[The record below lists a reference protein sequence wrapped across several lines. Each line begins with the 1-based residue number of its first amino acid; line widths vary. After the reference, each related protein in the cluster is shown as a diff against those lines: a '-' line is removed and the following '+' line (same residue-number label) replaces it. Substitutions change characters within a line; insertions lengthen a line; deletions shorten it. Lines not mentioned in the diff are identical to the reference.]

1 MNLMSRSFKE
11 SMSKDKDKIV
21 TEMCEKIP
29 TYKERYV

>member
-21 TEMCEKIP
+21 TVMYEKIP
-29 TYKERYV
+29 NYKEWY